1 MAEVEVAGGVML
13 DIASGNE
20 VRDSEARLLD
30 RIGGLRPER
39 PLALTRE
46 NQQNAVVNVPTV
58 LRLGKPHAGRIWSL
72 VYLTV
77 AGADDRTVVANAT
90 VASYIGN
97 PDNPSL
103 TGLIDPA
110 NGSVVPNSA
119 SFSDKQFWVHDDE
132 SLFVIVYG
140 AAAGQ
145 SLVAVARV
153 LDFPALGREGSY
165 QV

>member
-1 MAEVEVAGGVML
+1 MAQVEIAGGVML
-13 DIASGNE
+13 DIASGDE
-20 VRDSEARLLD
+20 LRDTEKRLLD
-30 RIGGLRPER
+30 RIDGLRDHR

-46 NQQNAVVNVPTV
+46 KQENAVANTPTV
-58 LRLGKPHAGRIWSL
+58 LRLGKPFYGRMWSL

-77 AGADDRTVVANAT
+77 AGSDDRTVVAGAS

-110 NGSVVPNSA
+110 NGTVVPNSA

-140 AAAGQ
+140 AAGGQ

-153 LDFPALGREGSY
+153 LDFPANAREAKY